1 MNTAAMVG
9 MFPPVVN
16 VASVPQRSPFRYPS
30 GKTWLVPYVRRWL
43 SSLDPRPVELI
54 EPFAGGGI
62 VGLTAVFEDLVE
74 RVVLVEKDEDV
85 AAVWMTILDCEGAE
99 WLALRILAFE
109 PTPYKVRAVLAETG
123 ELPLWERAFRTLLRN
138 RVQRGGI
145 LAPGAG
151 LLRKGEN
158 GRGVA
163 SRWYPQTLA
172 RRILDIAA
180 RRSRIRFIAGD
191 GIAEI
196 RARRGRPDL
205 AFYLDP
211 PYPAAGRRLYRYSEM
226 DHPGLFALACE
237 LTGPFLMSYDDAA
250 EIRALAA
257 DHGLEARRVPMKNTH
272 HARKFEL
279 LIGRNLDWLD

>member
-1 MNTAAMVG
+1 MRTAAPG
-9 MFPPVVN
+9 RKFPPVVN
-16 VASVPQRSPFRYPS
+16 VASVPQRSPFRYPG

-43 SSLDPRPVELI
+43 SSLDPRPAELI

-85 AAVWMTILDCEGAE
+85 AAVWMTILDPEGAE
-99 WLALRILAFE
+99 WLAQRILAFE
-109 PTPYKVRAVLAETG
+109 PTPENVRAVLAEPP
-123 ELPLWERAFRTLLRN
+123 ELSLRERAFRTLLRN

-151 LLRKGEN
+151 LLRRGEN
-158 GRGVA
+158 GRGLA
-163 SRWYPQTLA
+163 SRWYPKTLA
-172 RRILDIAA
+172 GRIRDIAA
-180 RRSRIRFIAGD
+180 RRDRICFIAGD
-191 GIAEI
+191 GMAET
-196 RARRGRPDL
+196 RVRRGCSDA

-211 PYPAAGRRLYRYSEM
+211 PYTAAGRRLYRYSEV
-226 DHPGLFALACE
+226 DHRNLFALACE
-237 LTGPFLMSYDDAA
+237 LAGPFLMSYDDAA

-257 DHGLEARRVPMKNTH
+257 SHGLEARLVPMKNTH

-279 LIGRNLDWLD
+279 LIGRRLDWLD